1 MHSWSD
7 CVESRDS
14 VAHGLSLEEFRV
26 GRFALTVLFFATVF
40 VLFPLKPHRT
50 CKYRF
55 HSFHL
60 SECDVNLGFFVQFFT
75 VGVDRVDKPW
85 RCLYLKV
92 VHDTLKR

>member
-14 VAHGLSLEEFRV
+14 VAHGLSLEEYRV

-60 SECDVNLGFFVQFFT
+60 SECVVNLGFFCSVFH
-75 VGVDRVDKPW
+75 R
-85 RCLYLKV
+85 R
-92 VHDTLKR
+92 RRSS